1 MELVES
7 FSKYYY
13 YKVIAFDFFP
23 ITTYVVNT
31 VYPVYCKNKEDYH

>member
-1 MELVES
+1 MELAES

-13 YKVIAFDFFP
+13 YKVIAFDFFSNNN
-23 ITTYVVNT
+23 ICT